1 MAEEVGPSRLEECIP
16 FWRRR
21 IETGKAEGESDNW
34 ESHEVAAIHCSRR
47 QWAFS
52 KAIKSDE
59 LGYVELDVVR
69 QPRRCPYYIKY
80 QPGFGPEEH
89 KELKRQAE
97 TKRAIFKASVIA
109 AIIGALVGAAAAI
122 IVQLISK

>member
-1 MAEEVGPSRLEECIP
+1 MAEEVGTSRLEECIP

-21 IETGKAEGESDNW
+21 IETGKAEGESDDW

-52 KAIKSDE
+52 KVIKSDE

-69 QPRRCPYYIKY
+69 QPRQCPYYIKY
-80 QPGFGPEEH
+80 RPGFGPEEH
-89 KELKRQAE
+89 KELQREANAHNLLLKGM
-97 TKRAIFKASVIA
+97 ILASAVG
-109 AIIGALVGAAAAI
+109 AIIGGVIYAVAAAI
-122 IVQLISK
+122 GE

>member
-1 MAEEVGPSRLEECIP
+1 MAEEAGPSRLEECIP

-21 IETGKAEGESDNW
+21 IETGKAEGESDDW

-52 KAIKSDE
+52 KVVKSDE

-69 QPRRCPYYIKY
+69 QPRRCPYCIEY

-89 KELKRQAE
+89 KELKREAE
-97 TKRAIFKASVIA
+97 TRRIMVIA
-109 AIIGALVGAAAAI
+109 SLSGAVIGATAAVVAR
-122 IVQLISK
+122 LIFT